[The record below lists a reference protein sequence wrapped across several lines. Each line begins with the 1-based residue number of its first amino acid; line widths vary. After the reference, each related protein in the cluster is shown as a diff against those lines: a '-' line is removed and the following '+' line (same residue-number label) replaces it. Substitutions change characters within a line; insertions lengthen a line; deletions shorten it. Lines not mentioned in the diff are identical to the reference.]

1 MWTLQTFLRRLIW
14 ACMAPLLALALIELA
29 VNLHKSQAQL
39 DADLERHARLTQQ
52 YLDLKLGAY
61 AQGLNML
68 AISPH
73 LRDAGGAADFY
84 NEAQTFQLNFGA
96 HVVLADQARL
106 LMHTRLPFGA
116 AMPPRPQFA
125 GRSGVTG
132 ALATGQAAMSDL
144 FEGAVSKTP
153 LLAMAV
159 PLAFPERTGQ
169 VLSVTI
175 EAVRLEQHLRD
186 IFLPEGVRALLL
198 DSTGRPIAARG
209 TIDPAV
215 PPALFGKRLILPL
228 SLTPWSLIVEADGAA
243 QRAMFF
249 KDAALWLTA
258 LTLAAGAAYLA
269 ARRAGKSLEDGL
281 GSLAASSTRH
291 PARHDIVEV
300 AQVRDRL
307 LQLNQQRDQQEA
319 ELRQLLTQIGQTQEL
334 ERKRIAL
341 DIHDDLQQTLAAL
354 KLSAVALSKADED
367 DQQALRRQLAQ
378 AIDQQ
383 ASQAVQSTRRII
395 DDLRPQVLD
404 NLGLEAALESLVARF
419 GRETGVEAIFQ
430 AVSADGGELSVE
442 PGLAIALYRVAQEAL
457 NNVRKHAQARTVEV
471 RFMQDVDGQLAL
483 RVTDDGRGLPQPPA
497 PGLPGAG
504 TGQAGGAGAA
514 PPRGAASGSGLGLAG
529 MRERMCA
536 MGGTLELR
544 PAQGGGTEVVARAPM
559 GSGAAG

>member
-29 VNLHKSQAQL
+29 VNLGISQIQL
-39 DADLERHARLTQQ
+39 DEELERHARLTLQH
-52 YLDLKLGAY
+52 LDLKLGAY

-68 AISPH
+68 AASPH

-84 NEAQTFQLNFGA
+84 GEAQSFQTSFGA
-96 HVVLADQARL
+96 HVILADQGR
-106 LMHTRLPFGA
+106 MVMNTRLPLGSA
-116 AMPPRPQFA
+116 LPPMPQ
-125 GRSGVTG
+125 VTG
-132 ALATGQAAMSDL
+132 RAAISKALATGQVAMGDV
-144 FEGAVSKTP
+144 FEGPVSKLP
-153 LLAMAV
+153 LVAMAV
-159 PLAFPERTGQ
+159 PLTMPERHGQ
-169 VLSVTI
+169 VLLI
-175 EAVRLEQHLRD
+175 NLEAARLEKHVRE
-186 IFLPEGVRALLL
+186 ISLPEGMRVLLL
-198 DSTGRPIAARG
+198 DGTGRPIAARG
-209 TIDPAV
+209 AIATRV
-215 PPALFGKRLILPL
+215 LFGKRLVLPL
-228 SLTPWSLIVEADGAA
+228 SLAPWSLIVESDGAA
-243 QRAMFF
+243 QRATFF

-307 LQLNQQRDQQEA
+307 LQMNQQRDQQEA
-319 ELRQLLTQIGQTQEL
+319 KLRQLLTQIGQTQEL

-497 PGLPGAG
+497 PGSPGAG